1 MNDRCGGCNVG
12 ENKWLGVYGLTL
24 EYVQDVYISNKISIF
39 YNEKRYQLEFQIIY
53 YTRIYIGYLFL
64 ELDEIYSS

>member
-24 EYVQDVYISNKISIF
+24 EYVQDVHISNKISIL
-39 YNEKRYQLEFQIIY
+39 YKAIS
-53 YTRIYIGYLFL
+53 IGVSDNLLY
-64 ELDEIYSS
+64 

>member
-24 EYVQDVYISNKISIF
+24 EYVQDVHISNKISIL
-39 YNEKRYQLEFQIIY
+39 YNEPERSDINWSF
-53 YTRIYIGYLFL
+53 R
-64 ELDEIYSS
+64 